1 MKTTGISHYR
11 KVREITIQN
20 YNNNIF
26 INYLSLTFKLI
37 IMKITKKN
45 NMKASILALL
55 FGGLFLVASCSTSSE
70 DEAVMVNKSALTTIN
85 TTTQTLLDA
94 SLEGSADGQYI
105 LGSKAALQTILD
117 VAKALAVDANATQIQ
132 VDNLIVQLNQAIT
145 LFGTKKVTPIDVAN
159 LVGQW
164 TFDEGT
170 GTTVKDYSTT
180 NATGTFGSSV
190 LGTGTAMP
198 TWTTDRYGNA
208 NKAIAFNDG
217 AKITVPYNAK
227 LNPAKM
233 SISLWINAAEK
244 NDNNRFMGMHS
255 WNGYKFQLQ
264 GENKPFFTGAT
275 TADGI
280 YDRDSAEGVL
290 EINVWYHLTVTFGDG
305 HNVFYINGTKVKDWD
320 NTAGTLALVTGHD
333 LTFGVDSSKYAA
345 TDANYG
351 ADNIIPAAWA
361 GYFRG
366 SLDDIRMYKSVLTEA
381 QVKAIYD
388 TEKKA
393 N

>member
-1 MKTTGISHYR
+1 MR
-11 KVREITIQN
+11 
-20 YNNNIF
+20 
-26 INYLSLTFKLI
+26 
-37 IMKITKKN
+37 ITKMI
-45 NMKASILALL
+45 NMKASVLAVL
-55 FGGLFLVASCSTSSE
+55 FGGLFFLAACSSSSD
-70 DEAVMVNKSALTTIN
+70 DEAVTVNKTALVALN
-85 TTTQTLLDA
+85 TSTQTMLDA

-105 LGSKAALQTILD
+105 LGSKAALQTTLD
-117 VAKALAVDANATQIQ
+117 ASKALATSSAATQIQ
-132 VDNLIVQLNQAIT
+132 VDNMIVQLNQAIA
-145 LFGTKKVTPIDVAN
+145 LFATKKVTPVDAAN

-208 NKAIAFNDG
+208 NKAIAFNNG

-244 NDNNRFMGMHS
+244 KDGNRFIGLHS
-255 WNGYKFQLQ
+255 WLGYKFELQ
-264 GENKPFFTGAT
+264 GGNKPFFTGAT
-275 TADGI
+275 TANGI
-280 YDRDSAEGVL
+280 FDRDDAAGVL
-290 EINVWYHLTVTFGDG
+290 ELSTWYHITVTFGDG
-305 HNVFYINGTKVKDWD
+305 HTVFYINGTMVQNWD
-320 NTAGTLALVTGHD
+320 NTPGTLAAVTGHD

-345 TDANYG
+345 TDANY
-351 ADNIIPAAWA
+351 DVDHIIPAAW
-361 GYFRG
+361 GGFFNG